1 LEVKSGQSW
10 GQTFS
15 YDSPGA
21 TYDVNKIELVLYK
34 DSDASSQTITV
45 TIRNAWNGAI
55 LGSDTVS
62 SGSLSTSETWVSLD
76 MGTTTL
82 NDTTQYTIQ
91 VTSNGGGKTYLG
103 AITGGSAYSS
113 GALLDKDG
121 NSQSGKDAAFK
132 IIQEVNTAPS
142 FTSLNDSP
150 AFTEGGAAVVLD
162 ADVGI
167 SDVELD
173 ALNGG
178 SGDYDGASVTLV
190 RNGGVSTDDVFSFND
205 GSGITLESATSL
217 NKTVLQKAGA
227 TIAIFD
233 TTTIPGELKITFT
246 NSGGQTPTS
255 TDVDNILRQITY
267 ANSSDAPPASA
278 QIDWA
283 FDDGNT
289 GSQGTGGALQVLGST
304 TVTITAVNDAP
315 NFDTAS
321 FTAHTI
327 TTGTNRPFEVK
338 TADVDGDGDMD

>member
-1 LEVKSGQSW
+1 KDGIEQISAVLQDRDDLDAIHIISHGSDGSVELGNTSLDANTLDENNLSIAMWANAFAETGDILIYGCNLAESEVGQGLIDSLSDLTLTDVAASDDLTGHASLGGDWELEYSQGQIENGNLLAQDAAGEWQGLLADVVLESYEPSFAGMSDKALEVKSGQSW

-45 TIRNAWNGAI
+45 TLRNAWNGAI

-82 NDTTQYTIQ
+82 NDSTQYTIQ
-91 VTSNGGGKTYLG
+91 VTSNGGGKIYLG

-113 GALLDKDG
+113 GDLLDKDG

-167 SDVELD
+167 GDVELD
-173 ALNGG
+173 ALNSGN
-178 SGDYDGASVTLV
+178 GDYDGASVTLV
-190 RNGGVSTDDVFSFND
+190 
-205 GSGITLESATSL
+205 
-217 NKTVLQKAGA
+217 
-227 TIAIFD
+227 
-233 TTTIPGELKITFT
+233 
-246 NSGGQTPTS
+246 
-255 TDVDNILRQITY
+255 
-267 ANSSDAPPASA
+267 
-278 QIDWA
+278 
-283 FDDGNT
+283 
-289 GSQGTGGALQVLGST
+289 
-304 TVTITAVNDAP
+304 
-315 NFDTAS
+315 
-321 FTAHTI
+321 
-327 TTGTNRPFEVK
+327 
-338 TADVDGDGDMD
+338 